1 MIDNQ
6 VTLQPHGD
14 ISKLLS
20 RGHFYLVLT
29 VLALRS

>member
-1 MIDNQ
+1 MIHNQ
-6 VTLQPHGD
+6 VALPSQGD

-29 VLALRS
+29 SFQRNR

>member
-1 MIDNQ
+1 MIHNQ
-6 VTLQPHGD
+6 ATLPPQGD

-29 VLALRS
+29 RMCKRY

>member
-1 MIDNQ
+1 MIHNQ
-6 VTLQPHGD
+6 VALQSHGD

-29 VLALRS
+29 KNAQSS